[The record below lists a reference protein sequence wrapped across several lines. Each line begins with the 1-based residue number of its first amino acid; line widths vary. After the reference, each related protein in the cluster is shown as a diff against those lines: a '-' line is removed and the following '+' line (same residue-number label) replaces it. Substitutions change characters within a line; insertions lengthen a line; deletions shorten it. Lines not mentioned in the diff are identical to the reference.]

1 VRGKHPEHQHD
12 HIDGRGESG
21 THHAHAHGR
30 IDPSLLRSQSGIR
43 VVSWSLLIL
52 LATSILQGLIY
63 LSTRSVAL
71 LADLIHNFGDAL
83 TAVPLGIAFF
93 LRSKRG
99 ERWAG
104 KAVVLAIF
112 ISACVALFETIRRIL
127 HPQPLGNLAVL
138 AAAGVIGF
146 LGNELAAVLRIRAG
160 RKLDSPALVADGLHA
175 RADGFVSLA
184 VVASAA
190 LVALGLPVADPII
203 GLGITAVILR
213 ITWQAW
219 RTVRGGDDR

>member
-12 HIDGRGESG
+12 HIDGRGDSG

-30 IDPSLLRSQSGIR
+30 IARSLLRSQSGIR

-52 LATSILQGLIY
+52 LATSILQALIY
-63 LSTRSVAL
+63 LSTGSVAL

-93 LRSKRG
+93 LRSERG

-112 ISACVALFETIRRIL
+112 ISACVALIETIRRIL

-160 RKLDSPALVADGLHA
+160 RKLDSLALVADGLHA

-203 GLGITAVILR
+203 GLGITAVIIR

-219 RTVRGGDDR
+219 RTVRGR

>member
-1 VRGKHPEHQHD
+1 MREERPEHH
-12 HIDGRGESG
+12 HEHADGPGEPG
-21 THHAHAHGR
+21 THHAHAHGVIAR
-30 IDPSLLRSQSGIR
+30 SLLRSRSGIR

-52 LATSILQGLIY
+52 LATSLLQGFIY
-63 LSTRSVAL
+63 LSTGSVAL

-93 LRSKRG
+93 LRSERG

-112 ISACVALFETIRRIL
+112 ISACVALVETVRRIL

-146 LGNELAAVLRIRAG
+146 LGNELAAVLRIRVG
-160 RKLDSPALVADGLHA
+160 RKLDSPALVADGFHA

-219 RTVRGGDDR
+219 RTVQGDDDH

>member
-1 VRGKHPEHQHD
+1 MRGKHPEHQHD
-12 HIDGRGESG
+12 HIDGRGDSG

-30 IDPSLLRSQSGIR
+30 IARSLLRSQSGIR

-52 LATSILQGLIY
+52 LATSILQALIY
-63 LSTRSVAL
+63 LSTGSVAL

-93 LRSKRG
+93 LRSERG

-112 ISACVALFETIRRIL
+112 ISACVALIETIRRIL

-160 RKLDSPALVADGLHA
+160 RKLDSLALVADGLHA

-203 GLGITAVILR
+203 GLGITAVIIR

-219 RTVRGGDDR
+219 RTVRGR

>member
-1 VRGKHPEHQHD
+1 MRGKHPEHQHD
-12 HIDGRGESG
+12 HIDGRGDSG

-30 IDPSLLRSQSGIR
+30 IARSLLRSQSGIR

-52 LATSILQGLIY
+52 LATSILQALIY
-63 LSTRSVAL
+63 LSTGSVAL

-93 LRSKRG
+93 LRSERG

-112 ISACVALFETIRRIL
+112 ISACVALIETIRRIL

-160 RKLDSPALVADGLHA
+160 RKLDSLALVADGLHA

-203 GLGITAVILR
+203 GLGITAVIIR

-219 RTVRGGDDR
+219 RTVRGG

>member
-1 VRGKHPEHQHD
+1 M
-12 HIDGRGESG
+12 GRGHS
-21 THHAHAHGR
+21 HGYV
-30 IDPSLLRSQSGIR
+30 DPSITTSDRGLWASKWSFVGLLVTAAIQLSIVFLSG
-43 VVSWSLLIL
+43 
-52 LATSILQGLIY
+52 
-63 LSTRSVAL
+63 SVAL
-71 LADLIHNFGDAL
+71 LSDTIHNFGDAL

-93 LRSKRG
+93 LQSERG

-104 KAVVLAIF
+104 KGVVLAIF
-112 ISACVALFETIRRIL
+112 ISACVALVETVRRII
-127 HPQPLGNLAVL
+127 HPQPLGNLAIL

-160 RKLDSPALVADGLHA
+160 RRLESPALVADGLHA

-203 GLGITAVILR
+203 GVGITAVILR
-213 ITWQAW
+213 ITWQA
-219 RTVRGGDDR
+219 

>member
-1 VRGKHPEHQHD
+1 MRGKHPEHPHD
-12 HIDGRGESG
+12 HTDGRAEPGA
-21 THHAHAHGR
+21 HHAHAHGR
-30 IDPSLLRSQSGIR
+30 IDRSILRSRSGIR

-63 LSTRSVAL
+63 LSTGSVAL

-93 LRSKRG
+93 LQSERG

-104 KAVVLAIF
+104 KGVVLAIF
-112 ISACVALFETIRRIL
+112 ISACVALVETIRRII
-127 HPQPLGNLAVL
+127 HPQPLGNLAIL

-160 RKLDSPALVADGLHA
+160 RRLESPALVADGLHA

-203 GLGITAVILR
+203 GVGITAVILR

-219 RTVRGGDDR
+219 RTVQGGHDR

>member
-1 VRGKHPEHQHD
+1 MREERPEHH
-12 HIDGRGESG
+12 HEHADGPGEPG
-21 THHAHAHGR
+21 THHAHAHGVIAR
-30 IDPSLLRSQSGIR
+30 SLLRSRSGIR

-52 LATSILQGLIY
+52 LATSLLQGFIY
-63 LSTRSVAL
+63 LSTGSVAL

-93 LRSKRG
+93 LRSERG

-112 ISACVALFETIRRIL
+112 ISACVALVETVRRIL

-219 RTVRGGDDR
+219 RTVQGDDDH